1 MNFNNFTTK
10 CQEALQRAQQYV
22 VEMGHAQ
29 MDPLHL
35 LLSLLEQKDGVVP
48 AVLKKMGL
56 EASLI
61 EADVRTALGTL
72 SRVINPGNVVQLYLT
87 QETLR
92 VLHQAEKEAANLK
105 DEYIST
111 EHLLLALLRSP
122 AMAGETLV
130 EHNVNYESVLQVLA
144 SVRGTQRVTDQ
155 EPETKY
161 QALEKYSRNLTRLA
175 KQEKLDPVI
184 GRDAEIRRVMQVLS
198 RRTKNNPVLI
208 GEAGTGKTAVVEG
221 LAQRIVAGDVP
232 ESLRDK
238 EVISLDL
245 GAMVAGT
252 KFRGEFEDRLK
263 ALIREVEQSG
273 GKMILFIDE
282 LHTLVGAGAAEG
294 AIDAANMLK
303 PALARG
309 ELHAIGA
316 TTIKEYQK
324 YIEKDPALE
333 RRFQPITVSEPTV
346 DETVSILRG
355 IKDKYEVHHGVRILD
370 TALVAAANLSS
381 RYITDRFL
389 PDKAIDLIDEAASAL
404 RLELDSQPEEL
415 DRSKRGLFRLEVE
428 KKALEKETD
437 QRSKDRLKE
446 LEREIAELREKTMEL
461 EMRWKTEKD
470 IIERIRDCKQKLER
484 TRGDAEIAERQ
495 GDLQKLAEIRYGK
508 LPEIEK
514 QYRAAESEL
523 THIQEDSRLLKKE
536 ITEEDIAHIV
546 SRWTRI
552 PVTKMLQSEIEKLVH
567 MEAELKKRVI
577 GQDEA
582 INAVSNAVRR
592 SRAGIS
598 EESRPIGSF
607 IFVGPT
613 GVGKT
618 ELARALAD
626 FMFNDQNALVRLDMS
641 EYGERHAIARMIG
654 SPPGYLGHDEGGQL
668 TEIVRKRPYAVLLF
682 DEIEKAH
689 PEVFNT
695 LLQIL
700 EDGRLTDGKGR
711 TVNFKN
717 TIIIMTS
724 NIGSDIILD
733 MSRRGTLGFTTNEGK
748 VREENV
754 QEKINQLMQER
765 FKPEFLNRIDE
776 TILFHSLTPENIR
789 AIVDIQ
795 LHRVTERLKKRGINM
810 SYTDKLKKYLAEKGF
825 HLTFGARPLKRII
838 QDEILDELALKLI
851 EGVYPDGVHITIDV
865 DKKKVLFKQGEPA
878 NV

>member
-48 AVLKKMGL
+48 AVLKKMGIESKMIEDDTRAAL
-56 EASLI
+56 EN
-61 EADVRTALGTL
+61 L

-92 VLHQAEKEAANLK
+92 VLHQSEKEASNLK

-122 AMAGETLV
+122 SLAGETLTA
-130 EHNVNYESVLQVLA
+130 HHVNYESVLQVLA

-238 EVISLDL
+238 EVVSLDL

-263 ALIREVEQSG
+263 ALLREVEHSG
-273 GKMILFIDE
+273 GKLILFIDE

-309 ELHAIGA
+309 ELRAIGA

-333 RRFQPITVSEPTV
+333 RRFQPIMVSEPTV
-346 DETVSILRG
+346 DETISILRG

-404 RLELDSQPEEL
+404 RLEIDSQPEEL
-415 DRSKRGLFRLEVE
+415 DRSKRALFRLEVE

-437 QRSKDRLKE
+437 ERSKDRLKE
-446 LEREIAELREKTMEL
+446 LEREIAELRETTMEL

-484 TRGDAEIAERQ
+484 ARGDAEIAERQ

-514 QYRAAESEL
+514 QYRAAEVEL
-523 THIQEDSRLLKKE
+523 SHIQEDSRLLKKE

-552 PVTKMLQSEIEKLVH
+552 PVTKMLQSEIQKLVH
-567 MEAELKKRVI
+567 MEDELKKRVI

-582 INAVSNAVRR
+582 ITAVAHAVRR

-598 EESRPIGSF
+598 EESRPMGSF

-626 FMFNDQNALVRLDMS
+626 FMFNDANALVRLDMS
-641 EYGERHAIARMIG
+641 EYGERHSIARMIG
-654 SPPGYLGHDEGGQL
+654 SPPGYVGHDEGGQL

-700 EDGRLTDGKGR
+700 DDGRLTDGKGR

-724 NIGSDIILD
+724 NIGSDLILD
-733 MSRRGTLGFTTNEGK
+733 MSRRGTLGFTTDVGK
-748 VREENV
+748 VRDENV

-776 TILFHSLTPENIR
+776 TILFHSLTPDNIR
-789 AIVDIQ
+789 SIVDIQ
-795 LHRVTERLKKRGINM
+795 LQRVTERLKKRGINIT
-810 SYTDKLKKYLAEKGF
+810 YTEKLKKYLAEKGF

-851 EGVYPDGVHITIDV
+851 EGVYPDDVHLTLDV
-865 DKKKVLFKQGEPA
+865 DKKKVIFKQGE
-878 NV
+878 VVKV